1 MKDMRKITVIGTSL
15 QRYVI
20 GVHYLGDDV
29 LLIIS
34 NPEKNKTIVKMLLRE
49 EEREALIEALRGE
62 SER

>member
-1 MKDMRKITVIGTSL
+1 MRDMRKITVIGTSL

-20 GVHYLGDDV
+20 EVHRLGDDV

-62 SER
+62 SEK

>member
-20 GVHYLGDDV
+20 EVHYLGDDV

-49 EEREALIEALRGE
+49 EEREALIEALRSE

>member
-15 QRYVI
+15 QRYAI
-20 GVHYLGDDV
+20 EVHYLGDDV

-49 EEREALIEALRGE
+49 EEREALIEALRSE

>member
-1 MKDMRKITVIGTSL
+1 MGDIRKITVIGTSL

-20 GVHYLGDDV
+20 EAHYLGDDV

-49 EEREALIEALRGE
+49 EEREALIEALRSE